1 MTCSTRFKI
10 GKWWRNSI
18 IYMWLA
24 KPIAKFLSW
33 LGRQLKEI
41 FNNINL
47 LWKGILLYCAFIL
60 LSIIFFFNSI
70 SGAGLASLLL
80 VVLGIAS
87 FLFVCTLMLQMTKL
101 KQGAAKMAAGDLDYR
116 VDTRNM
122 FHDLKEHGKDLNRI
136 SEGMALAVEERMKSE
151 HFKTELITNVSHDL
165 KTPLTS
171 IINYVDLLQKEEI
184 DNPKAQEYLEV
195 LARRSARLK
204 KLTEDLV
211 EASKASTRQYS
222 DGFD

>member
-1 MTCSTRFKI
+1 MCIRDRRKDVENFTPNFLDRVPFDLYLAIDIVLFLLSIILFDNVLFFDVAISLPLCVLIVAVMGLLVLAFLMTCSTRFKI

-87 FLFVCTLMLQMTKL
+87 FP
-101 KQGAAKMAAGDLDYR
+101 
-116 VDTRNM
+116 
-122 FHDLKEHGKDLNRI
+122 
-136 SEGMALAVEERMKSE
+136 
-151 HFKTELITNVSHDL
+151 VSYTHL
-165 KTPLTS
+165 SLSGT
-171 IINYVDLLQKEEI
+171 I
-184 DNPKAQEYLEV
+184 
-195 LARRSARLK
+195 R
-204 KLTEDLV
+204 
-211 EASKASTRQYS
+211 
-222 DGFD
+222 